1 MSFVEIDLFNIYVA
15 PLAIM
20 MVAAY
25 AVLFCLRSVAARQ
38 GWFAYLWHPG
48 LFEFALYMIIL
59 SGIVLIVARWHVHG

>member
-15 PLAIM
+15 PIAII

-25 AVLFCLRSVAARQ
+25 GALFCLRRIAARQ

-48 LFEFALYMIIL
+48 LFEFALYMVIL
-59 SGIVLIVARWHVHG
+59 SGMVLIVARLHIHG